1 MSGGINLVLHS
12 FQKCCQCHSQV
23 QFASGEK
30 SCFPGGQIAT
40 SAEWLPIIILLF
52 WEPLLALYW
61 RQSVC
66 LPGLGIADNKDSVD
80 SECGLLEQGKK
91 NKTWLRFRVPTSSY
105 CCFEFWR
112 VRWLQFQL
120 SSIYSASSVM
130 MLMTRALTGQE
141 KSESRDWIGQ
151 RNSPRGSQEVLLP
164 ELKNNLCFTL
174 YLLEPTKFIGYKRGR
189 IMPK

>member
-1 MSGGINLVLHS
+1 M
-12 FQKCCQCHSQV
+12 
-23 QFASGEK
+23 
-30 SCFPGGQIAT
+30 
-40 SAEWLPIIILLF
+40 
-52 WEPLLALYW
+52 
-61 RQSVC
+61 C

-141 KSESRDWIGQ
+141 KSESRD
-151 RNSPRGSQEVLLP
+151 
-164 ELKNNLCFTL
+164 
-174 YLLEPTKFIGYKRGR
+174 
-189 IMPK
+189 